1 MRAWICKEEGELII
15 GRIWYLIDCSVCK
28 KESGR
33 ISWDL
38 QTHGLC
44 SNSITGFLHNK
55 KARPLFGLI
64 KVEIPGRR
72 YYSSGW
78 EQSSGNVDQVFKQEI
93 RMRKQNLESSRE
105 K

>member
-15 GRIWYLIDCSVCK
+15 GGIWYLIDCRVCK

-33 ISWDL
+33 ISCDL

-55 KARPLFGLI
+55 KARPLFGHI
-64 KVEIPGRR
+64 KVEIPEDANIALVGNKAAGMWIR
-72 YYSSGW
+72 YSSRR
-78 EQSSGNVDQVFKQEI
+78 SG
-93 RMRKQNLESSRE
+93 
-105 K
+105 